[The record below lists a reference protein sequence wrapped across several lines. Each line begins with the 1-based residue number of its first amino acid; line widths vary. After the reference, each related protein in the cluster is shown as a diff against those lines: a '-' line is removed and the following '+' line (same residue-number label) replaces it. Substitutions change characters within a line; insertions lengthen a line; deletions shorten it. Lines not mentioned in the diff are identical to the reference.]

1 MLNSIK
7 VGNFIM
13 EKRKAAGM
21 TQQMLADR
29 LNVSFQAVSKWENGT
44 TYPNIEI
51 LRDLAIVLGVS
62 ADEILS
68 GSEKDS
74 DGLSYSKAGID
85 ITYTDTIKKEMAE
98 HLETKDSRVLNGL
111 GPFASLYDINFP
123 DIENPVLVLKSEEPG
138 SKQKLAMEYGYT
150 ESICHDMIN
159 HLVNDIVVMGAKP
172 LAVLDTIV
180 CGNAEKDTIKTLV
193 KGVSD
198 ACRENECSL
207 VGGETSIQ
215 PLVIESGIYV
225 LTSTIAGIAERS
237 RVIDGSAIEAGDA
250 VLAVASNGLHTNGYS
265 LVRLLMDKMP
275 RIKLDKIDGLTFVE
289 QIMKPHT
296 PYYKSIKGL
305 FDKGVIHGM
314 AHITGGGIEG
324 NLRRVIPD
332 GLCAEIDLSKLRI
345 LNIFKYI
352 RNIGNVSDEEMLR
365 TFNCGVGLCV
375 VVSQKDKDAVMRRI
389 GKFYDCYEIGTIEAI
404 GTGDTRHSGAGHAG
418 AGHAETGFAGA
429 GCAEDGHA
437 GAGRAEDSHAKVKFE
452 NQMNWL

>member
-1 MLNSIK
+1 MLDSIK

-13 EKRKAAGM
+13 DKRRALGL
-21 TQQMLADR
+21 TQQQLADK
-29 LNVSFQAVSKWENGT
+29 LHISYQSISKWENGT

-51 LRDLAIVLGVS
+51 LKDLAIVLDVTV
-62 ADEILS
+62 DEILS
-68 GSEKDS
+68 GNDKDVE
-74 DGLSYSKAGID
+74 GLSYSKAGVD
-85 ITYTDTIKKEMAE
+85 ITYTDIIKKEMSE
-98 HLETKDSRVLNGL
+98 HLETSDSRVLTGL

-123 DIENPVLVLKSEEPG
+123 EIKEPVLVLKSEEPG

-180 CGNAEKDTIKTLV
+180 CGNAEKDTIKSLV

-215 PLVIESGIYV
+215 PLVVESGVYV
-225 LTSTIAGIAERS
+225 LTSSIAGIVEKS
-237 RVIDGSAIEAGDA
+237 KVIDGSTIEEGDV
-250 VLAVASNGLHTNGYS
+250 VLAIASNGLHTNGYS

-275 RIKLDKIDGLTFVE
+275 KIKLDKIDGLTFIE

-296 PYYKSIKGL
+296 PYYKAIKGL
-305 FDKGVIHGM
+305 FDKNVIHGM

-324 NLRRVIPD
+324 NLCRVIPE
-332 GLCAEIDLSKLRI
+332 GLCAKIDLSKIRL

-352 RNIGNVSDEEMLR
+352 RNNGNISDDEMLR
-365 TFNCGVGLCV
+365 TFNCGVGFNI
-375 VVSQKDKDAVMRRI
+375 VVSQKYKKMVI
-389 GKFYDCYEIGTIEAI
+389 KHVSQFYDCYEIGIIEN
-404 GTGDTRHSGAGHAG
+404 GDKKILFDNRLSW
-418 AGHAETGFAGA
+418 
-429 GCAEDGHA
+429 
-437 GAGRAEDSHAKVKFE
+437 V
-452 NQMNWL
+452 